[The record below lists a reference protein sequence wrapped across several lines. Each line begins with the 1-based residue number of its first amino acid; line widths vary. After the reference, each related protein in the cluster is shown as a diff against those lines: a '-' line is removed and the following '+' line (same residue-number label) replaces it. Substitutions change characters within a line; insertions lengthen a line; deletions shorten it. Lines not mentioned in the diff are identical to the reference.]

1 MKSSET
7 ACAQK
12 IPALAVKGYAGIF
25 CHRTTTLT
33 FLINLYQ
40 DDLS

>member
-1 MKSSET
+1 MKPPET

-12 IPALAVKGYAGIF
+12 IPALAMEGYAGIF
-25 CHRTTTLT
+25 CQRTTTFT

-40 DDLS
+40 DELS

>member
-1 MKSSET
+1 MNYRKP

-25 CHRTTTLT
+25 CPTLT
-33 FLINLYQ
+33 TQLY
-40 DDLS
+40 